1 MKFVV
6 ALFAA
11 VAMIPT
17 IAHAQYYGH
26 EYEGTQAPIGPNEK
40 PVIPLD
46 SDDPSYNAWR
56 TPREDLNEGRE
67 PGPINVQRY
76 ASGHAWQGIPT
87 FFHLPVALTPE
98 DLAAGKVEVAIMG
111 AFIDMGAGMRG
122 AAYGP
127 NAFRNSEVYGGWG
140 VVETPNMMVMVDPLK
155 ELVVVDYGN
164 APNDL
169 LSTER
174 TLPAVRSFVRSA
186 AEVEYEPGK
195 HVFPIIIGGDHSLMY
210 PDVAALTD
218 VYGVGNVGV
227 VHFDAHYVPPV
238 ARFVAHRAFEERIA

>member
-1 MKFVV
+1 MKFAV

-11 VAMIPT
+11 VAMIPFM
-17 IAHAQYYGH
+17 AHAQYYGH
-26 EYEGTQAPIGPNEK
+26 EYEGTQAPIRPGEK

-76 ASGHAWQGIPT
+76 ASGLSWQGIPT

-111 AFIDMGAGMRG
+111 AFIDMSTGMRG

-127 NAFRNSEVYGGWG
+127 NAWTLLKK
-140 VVETPNMMVMVDPLK
+140 VEASCDK
-155 ELVVVDYGN
+155 
-164 APNDL
+164 
-169 LSTER
+169 
-174 TLPAVRSFVRSA
+174 F
-186 AEVEYEPGK
+186 
-195 HVFPIIIGGDHSLMY
+195 
-210 PDVAALTD
+210 
-218 VYGVGNVGV
+218 
-227 VHFDAHYVPPV
+227 
-238 ARFVAHRAFEERIA
+238 